1 MRKPIIAGNWKMY
14 KTRQEALEFIYHVA
28 TKVPSIDVVD
38 SVICA
43 PFTYLRCLVKRQ
55 GENVRI
61 GAQNMHWVSEGAYT
75 GEISADML
83 TSLKVEYVV
92 LGHSERRAM
101 FNETDETVN
110 KKVLVTLEKGLT
122 PILCVGESL
131 AEREGGTT
139 EEVLRKQV
147 VADFAG
153 VSASDAA
160 KVVIAYEPIWAIG
173 TGRTAT
179 AEMANETCGFVRS
192 VIAELYNDEIAEEIR
207 IQYGGSVKPGNI
219 DELMSQE
226 QIDGALIGGA
236 SLDPEHFVYFAEV
249 ASKHR

>member
-1 MRKPIIAGNWKMY
+1 M
-14 KTRQEALEFIYHVA
+14 
-28 TKVPSIDVVD
+28 
-38 SVICA
+38 
-43 PFTYLRCLVKRQ
+43 LV
-55 GENVRI
+55 
-61 GAQNMHWVSEGAYT
+61 
-75 GEISADML
+75 
-83 TSLKVEYVV
+83 
-92 LGHSERRAM
+92 
-101 FNETDETVN
+101 
-110 KKVLVTLEKGLT
+110 
-122 PILCVGESL
+122 
-131 AEREGGTT
+131 
-139 EEVLRKQV
+139 EVLRKQV

-192 VIAELYNDEIAEEIR
+192 VIAELYNNEIAEEIR

-226 QIDGALIGGA
+226 HIDGALIGGA
-236 SLDPEHFVYFAEV
+236 SLDPENFVYFAEV